1 LQSLYKHFVKVV
13 ILFIIKPSKENL
25 QIWFVNIGKQIEKIS
40 MDDELITSRKITQII
55 KALEEVQGIALL
67 YYNNFYLLYNVYI
80 LCILPLEFH
89 QLANNYQ
96 VSQTIKDT
104 HTYLR
109 EMMKT
114 ISVKDN
120 VLIDL
125 QIIGDFSYAWYHIDR
140 FTGLMQNKIKE
151 EPSFVIKLR
160 ATFLKV
166 LKINKIQYSIK
177 KN

>member
-1 LQSLYKHFVKVV
+1 MHICMD
-13 ILFIIKPSKENL
+13 ILL
-25 QIWFVNIGKQIEKIS
+25 
-40 MDDELITSRKITQII
+40 
-55 KALEEVQGIALL
+55 
-67 YYNNFYLLYNVYI
+67 
-80 LCILPLEFH
+80 LEFH

-109 EMMKT
+109 EMIKT

-140 FTGLMQNKIKE
+140 FTGIMQNTIKK

-166 LKINKIQYSIK
+166 
-177 KN
+177 

>member
-1 LQSLYKHFVKVV
+1 
-13 ILFIIKPSKENL
+13 
-25 QIWFVNIGKQIEKIS
+25 
-40 MDDELITSRKITQII
+40 M
-55 KALEEVQGIALL
+55 
-67 YYNNFYLLYNVYI
+67 
-80 LCILPLEFH
+80 
-89 QLANNYQ
+89 
-96 VSQTIKDT
+96 SQTIKDT
-104 HTYLR
+104 HSYLR

-140 FTGLMQNKIKE
+140 FTSLMQNTIKD

-166 LKINKIQYSIK
+166 FKTYLLFYKNKYKYFLCLVMDLI
-177 KN
+177 

>member
-1 LQSLYKHFVKVV
+1 
-13 ILFIIKPSKENL
+13 
-25 QIWFVNIGKQIEKIS
+25 
-40 MDDELITSRKITQII
+40 M
-55 KALEEVQGIALL
+55 
-67 YYNNFYLLYNVYI
+67 
-80 LCILPLEFH
+80 
-89 QLANNYQ
+89 
-96 VSQTIKDT
+96 SQTIKDT
-104 HTYLR
+104 HSYLR

-140 FTGLMQNKIKE
+140 FTSLMQNTIKD

-166 LKINKIQYSIK
+166 FINCLLFY
-177 KN
+177 KNKYEHSLLCGDGSNLV

>member
-1 LQSLYKHFVKVV
+1 MS
-13 ILFIIKPSKENL
+13 IIKYVH
-25 QIWFVNIGKQIEKIS
+25 IF
-40 MDDELITSRKITQII
+40 RKI
-55 KALEEVQGIALL
+55 
-67 YYNNFYLLYNVYI
+67 I
-80 LCILPLEFH
+80 LSLEFH
-89 QLANNYQ
+89 QLVNNYQ

-104 HTYLR
+104 HSYLR

-140 FTGLMQNKIKE
+140 FTGVMQNAIKK

-166 LKINKIQYSIK
+166 LNIYHLDILQTLFYSLYLK
-177 KN
+177 KHLASVRYLIFLYLGFKMFTLASFN

>member
-1 LQSLYKHFVKVV
+1 ML
-13 ILFIIKPSKENL
+13 
-25 QIWFVNIGKQIEKIS
+25 
-40 MDDELITSRKITQII
+40 
-55 KALEEVQGIALL
+55 
-67 YYNNFYLLYNVYI
+67 
-80 LCILPLEFH
+80 LEFH

-140 FTGLMQNKIKE
+140 FTGLMQNTIKE

-166 LKINKIQYSIK
+166 LIINILCQYYSIK
-177 KN
+177 IKIIKNLR

>member
-1 LQSLYKHFVKVV
+1 L
-13 ILFIIKPSKENL
+13 
-25 QIWFVNIGKQIEKIS
+25 
-40 MDDELITSRKITQII
+40 
-55 KALEEVQGIALL
+55 
-67 YYNNFYLLYNVYI
+67 VYI
-80 LCILPLEFH
+80 YKFILLIEFH

-140 FTGLMQNKIKE
+140 FTSLMQNTIKE

-166 LKINKIQYSIK
+166 LIIIKID
-177 KN
+177 

>member
-1 LQSLYKHFVKVV
+1 MES
-13 ILFIIKPSKENL
+13 SKENL
-25 QIWFVNIGKQIEKIS
+25 QVWFVNIGKQIEKIS

-55 KALEEVQGIALL
+55 KALDEVQGIALL
-67 YYNNFYLLYNVYI
+67 YIHNLYCTIFINYI
-80 LCILPLEFH
+80 LLLEFH

-140 FTGLMQNKIKE
+140 FTGLMQSKIQE

-166 LKINKIQYSIK
+166 LKINKFNIIFK
-177 KN
+177 KNLKKSLESGYTLC

>member
-1 LQSLYKHFVKVV
+1 M
-13 ILFIIKPSKENL
+13 IKK
-25 QIWFVNIGKQIEKIS
+25 VNIFC
-40 MDDELITSRKITQII
+40 TII
-55 KALEEVQGIALL
+55 LS
-67 YYNNFYLLYNVYI
+67 
-80 LCILPLEFH
+80 LEFH
-89 QLANNYQ
+89 QLVNNYQ

-104 HTYLR
+104 HSYLR

-125 QIIGDFSYAWYHIDR
+125 QIVGDFSYAWYHIDR
-140 FTGLMQNKIKE
+140 FTGIMQNAIKK

-166 LKINKIQYSIK
+166 IIRNII
-177 KN
+177 

>member
-1 LQSLYKHFVKVV
+1 
-13 ILFIIKPSKENL
+13 
-25 QIWFVNIGKQIEKIS
+25 
-40 MDDELITSRKITQII
+40 MDDELVTSRKISQII
-55 KALEEVQGIALL
+55 KALDEVQGIVLL
-67 YYNNFYLLYNVYI
+67 LFNKINIYFSYVLIIVYFLYLCLTFIVE
-80 LCILPLEFH
+80 LFLEFH

-96 VSQTIKDT
+96 VSQTINDT

-140 FTGLMQNKIKE
+140 FTSVMQNTIKK

-166 LKINKIQYSIK
+166 LLLVLTINLCVLHDFI
-177 KN
+177 